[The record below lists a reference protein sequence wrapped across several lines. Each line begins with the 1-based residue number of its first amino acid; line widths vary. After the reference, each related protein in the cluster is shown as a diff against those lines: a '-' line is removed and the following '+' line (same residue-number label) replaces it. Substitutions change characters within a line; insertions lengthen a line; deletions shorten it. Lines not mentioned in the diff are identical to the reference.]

1 MHRSAISVESLLR
14 NIGMRGTEGLGVERG
29 SSPLRQNFHD
39 VDFITAL
46 GLFYLQETRCKRCA
60 KNGVECPGYRKPVKW
75 SVKYERYMV
84 NSSPTADSSF
94 SWFDLGA
101 RKLSNSIQTKSDSG
115 SVETQNYNDSEVQAP
130 GPFTQGPHSSFSDVS
145 EHFEDMLEMKPPSTL
160 DLGQPSTLC
169 DDVQA
174 DEEFPLAP
182 DALYDDS
189 LCLTSYTPTL
199 QTSLVLDHYFSTIC
213 HLNSSFDSANN
224 PFRSEVARMMADSPL
239 LFGCVLSMSAAHL
252 YQGDKGSSHIPLEF
266 QTEAMSHL
274 SQTLSKLPV
283 SKECETDDN
292 QPTALVSREKILNVS
307 DDLLLSI
314 IFLGM
319 TAAWH
324 DVSATGLPHL
334 HGSRQLFRSWIT
346 LNKLEDMEKRN
357 SMTRTQIFV
366 VSSMV
371 YWEAMSS
378 ALFDQQYECLS
389 HLNIFCDPHPPA
401 LIQPCPWTGV
411 ATPIFVFLAKTLTLV
426 RNNQALKSLRVFDT
440 GEIHRRALY
449 AELLAKAASLEREIV
464 GYRLPFVGLID
475 DIGDP
480 CTTPDHLLAISRCYR
495 LAALLELYSAFPETI
510 RREGSLDRDDDLHN
524 GDDRTHLVMGLA
536 FSILELLEKIPDDS
550 GTISIQLLS
559 LLIAGSVLGPASTRG
574 EDEGAKRLEI
584 LRFRAFVRQR
594 IQKMYAAVRLG
605 PIGNVMR
612 ILEEVWS
619 RMDMSPAVQSGNP
632 VMSSFHWIDVMSEK
646 RLETMFG

>member
-1 MHRSAISVESLLR
+1 MTDESKR
-14 NIGMRGTEGLGVERG
+14 CRTKK
-29 SSPLRQNFHD
+29 
-39 VDFITAL
+39 AK
-46 GLFYLQETRCKRCA
+46 TRTGCSICKRRKVKCDEQLPGCKRCA
-60 KNGVECPGYRKPVKW
+60 KIGVECPGYHKPVKW
-75 SVKYERYMV
+75 SAKYERYMV
-84 NSSPTADSSF
+84 DSSPTADNSF
-94 SWFDLGA
+94 SWFDSGA
-101 RKLSNSIQTKSDSG
+101 RNLSNLIQPKSDSE
-115 SVETQNYNDSEVQAP
+115 SVETQNDNDSEVQAP
-130 GPFTQGPHSSFSDVS
+130 GPFTQGSSSSLSDAR
-145 EHFEDMLEMKPPSTL
+145 EHLEDMLEMHPPSTL
-160 DLGQPSTLC
+160 TSEQPSALC

-174 DEEFPLAP
+174 DEEFSLAP
-182 DALYDDS
+182 DALHDDS

-199 QTSLVLDHYFSTIC
+199 QTSLILDHYFTTVC
-213 HLNSSFDSANN
+213 HFNSSFDSANN

-252 YQGDKGSSHIPLEF
+252 YQGDKNSSYIPLEF

-283 SKECETDDN
+283 SKECEVDDN
-292 QPTALVSREKILNVS
+292 RPTALVSREKILNVS

-346 LNKLEDMEKRN
+346 LNKLTDINKRRN
-357 SMTRTQIFV
+357 MTRTQIFV

-378 ALFDQQYECLS
+378 ALFDQQYEGLS
-389 HLNIFCDPHPPA
+389 HLTIFCDPHPPA
-401 LIQPCPWTGV
+401 LVQPCPWTGV

-426 RNNQALKSLRVFDT
+426 RNNQALKSLRVFET

-449 AELLAKAASLEREIV
+449 AELLAKATSLEREIV
-464 GYRLPFVGLID
+464 GYRLPYLGLID

-495 LAALLELYSAFPETI
+495 LAALLELYSAFPETT
-510 RREGSLDRDDDLHN
+510 RREERLDGAIDLHH
-524 GDDRTHLVMGLA
+524 GDDKTHLVMGLA
-536 FSILELLEKIPDDS
+536 FSILEILEKIPDDS

-559 LLIAGSVLGPASTRG
+559 LLIAGSVLGPISPRG
-574 EDEGAKRLEI
+574 EDEEPKRLET
-584 LRFRAFVRQR
+584 LRLRAFVRQR
-594 IQKMYAAVRLG
+594 IHKMYAAVRLG
-605 PIGNVMR
+605 PIGNVML

-619 RMDMSPAVQSGNP
+619 RMDMLPAVQNGNP
-632 VMSSFHWIDVMSEK
+632 MISSFHWIDIMSEK
-646 RLETMFG
+646 RLETIFG